1 MPNNNNN
8 ENNNNSGGGGVG
20 PGVLGMMQGAFNML
34 GAGQQH
40 RRQKELMDIQFGN
53 QQALNRQGHQ
63 LQMDMWNKTNYG
75 AQLEHMKKAGLNPA
89 LMYGMSGGGG
99 TTAGSQGG
107 GVGPGVLGMMQGA
120 FNMLGAG
127 QQHRRQ
133 KELMDI
139 QFGNQQAL
147 NRQGHQLQM
156 DMWNKTNYG
165 AQLEHMKKAGL
176 NPALMYGMSGGGGT
190 TAGSQGGGSASGGN
204 AVQMH
209 PMDMANMALIDAERK
224 LKEAQA
230 RELDSKT
237 GVNEAQTKK
246 IGAEF
251 KNVGA
256 DTIKKIQE
264 TTNLKTLDEWNGLK
278 RDIEMMKRD

>member
-8 ENNNNSGGGGVG
+8 ENNNNSG
-20 PGVLGMMQGAFNML
+20 
-34 GAGQQH
+34 
-40 RRQKELMDIQFGN
+40 
-53 QQALNRQGHQ
+53 
-63 LQMDMWNKTNYG
+63 
-75 AQLEHMKKAGLNPA
+75 
-89 LMYGMSGGGG
+89 
-99 TTAGSQGG
+99 GG

-278 RDIEMMKRD
+278 RDIEMMKRDKHVTGSTFVDLLSQVGLNPIENEDDRLMLNGILTAYFGSNIVEKLSNVLPTRLVNMIMDWIGAPKLKK